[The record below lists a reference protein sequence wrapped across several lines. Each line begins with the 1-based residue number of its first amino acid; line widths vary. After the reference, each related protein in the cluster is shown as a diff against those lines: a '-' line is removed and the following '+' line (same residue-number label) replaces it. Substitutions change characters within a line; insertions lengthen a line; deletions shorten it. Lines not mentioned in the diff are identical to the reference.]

1 MTERKLT
8 DAEARAL
15 WREAERRLRLVD
27 PAPPIEMARVDALL
41 GVLGPRRHEES
52 LRDWLQRGQQRAA
65 ERVARPS
72 AEIIPFSPRR
82 QRFVPVAEITRLAAA
97 SAGETLELPT
107 RELETADGRFR
118 LRVSREGDR
127 VVLAVQALGFAADD
141 FAGKLMGLAPAG
153 AATPI
158 AVVRLDDDGD
168 GEVRLPDG
176 DELRRALLKPV
187 LGTIEDL

>member
-15 WREAERRLRLVD
+15 WREAERRLRLVEA
-27 PAPPIEMARVDALL
+27 APPIEMARVDALL
-41 GVLGPRRHEES
+41 GVLGPRRHE
-52 LRDWLQRGQQRAA
+52 DWLQRGQQRAA

-97 SAGETLELPT
+97 SAGETLDLPA

-127 VVLAVQALGFAADD
+127 VVLAVQALGFAADE
-141 FAGKLMGLAPAG
+141 FAGRTIGLAAADG
-153 AATPI
+153 APDPV
-158 AVVRLDDDGD
+158 AVLELDENGD
-168 GEVRLPDG
+168 GRVRLPDSP
-176 DELRRALLKPV
+176 ELRVALLKPLIGV
-187 LGTIEDL
+187 IEDL